1 MANVWNRFDQ
11 AAEACYEKLEQGQ
24 RPLEMWGEAF
34 GIFRTTLEGELKGKM
49 GRTTLEDLE
58 DSTEWNY
65 GFSGFLEDYLDELD
79 FQKEYAMLLETT
91 EFLLRAFS
99 WIHGDFLDLEEIRL
113 RCKKE
118 LEGEK

>member
-1 MANVWNRFDQ
+1 
-11 AAEACYEKLEQGQ
+11 
-24 RPLEMWGEAF
+24 
-34 GIFRTTLEGELKGKM
+34 M

-79 FQKEYAMLLETT
+79 FQKEYETLLETT

>member
-34 GIFRTTLEGELKGKM
+34 GIFRTTLERELKGKM

-79 FQKEYAMLLETT
+79 FQKEYATLLETI